1 LAKNLLAF
9 SGGVDSSALFF
20 WLLEKNIPFD
30 LAIVNYH
37 TRQTSDEEVDYAKN
51 LAKKYNKKI
60 FIKDCKLKKF
70 SEKKARD
77 CRYQFFEEIIKKY
90 GYDTL
95 ILAHQLNDR
104 FEWFLMQLSKGA
116 GLKELIGMEK
126 WEEREFYKIYR
137 PFYNVSRREIIEFLH
152 KYNIKYFVDES
163 NFDKKYKRNLI
174 RHEFSDKFIEMFEEG
189 VKRSFEFL
197 EEDKKLLIDTNWKK
211 IEKLYFFEKSIPE
224 KDIKKID
231 LILKRLGILPTKA
244 QKDEILRTNF
254 NCVIQ
259 GKIAI
264 DSNDSKIYLSPY
276 VKIPLTKNQKELFRI
291 NKIPPKIR
299 GYIAKEKLCD
309 MLFTETYT
317 DVLKNGKSLES

>member
-20 WLLEKNIPFD
+20 WLMEKNIEFD
-30 LAIVNYH
+30 IAIVNYH
-37 TRQTSDEEVDYAKN
+37 TRETSDAEVEYAKE

-60 FIKDCKLKKF
+60 YIKDCFLEKF
-70 SEKKARD
+70 SEKRARE
-77 CRYQFFEEIIKKY
+77 CRYKFFEEIIKKENY
-90 GYDTL
+90 QTL

-137 PFYNVSRREIIEFLH
+137 PFYNISREEIIEYLH
-152 KYNIKYFVDES
+152 KNNIKYFVDKS
-163 NFDKKYKRNLI
+163 NFDKKYKRNFI
-174 RHEFSDKFIEMFEEG
+174 RDEFSNKFISLFKDG
-189 VKRSFEFL
+189 VKKSFEFL
-197 EEDKKLLIDTNWKK
+197 EEDKKLLLNTDWKK
-211 IEKLYFFEKSIPE
+211 IKDLYFFNKKGEKF
-224 KDIKKID
+224 DIKTCD
-231 LILKRLGILPTKA
+231 VILKRLGILPTKA
-244 QKDEILRTNF
+244 QRDEILRTNF

-264 DSNDSKIYLSPY
+264 DSNEEKIFLSPY
-276 VKIPLTKNQKELFRI
+276 VKIPLKNKKEFFRK

-299 GYIAKEKLCD
+299 GYVLKEQLCD
-309 MLFTETYT
+309 MLSTEMST
-317 DVLKNGKSLES
+317 DALKSGKN